1 MNSGVQTASHADRV
15 QIITWTHSFFTLCG
29 YARHYWDNIVTVN
42 KRISCQEMDYNDANV
57 TRHISLMTAIW
68 NSSVLN
74 YIVWSQF
81 LSLQYCSLVQKVMNI
96 SPHSFLV
103 SPAPED
109 KELHFVA
116 HLSKSVKWSHSHH
129 FSGNFMA
136 CWSYFGSISPQWCC
150 KFSNLLQPVIK
161 AQKWKQTWII
171 LVISLFLIY

>member
-116 HLSKSVKWSHSHH
+116 HLRTLKVCKMVSLPSFQWQFHGLLIIFWV
-129 FSGNFMA
+129 NFTTMMLHI
-136 CWSYFGSISPQWCC
+136 F
-150 KFSNLLQPVIK
+150 
-161 AQKWKQTWII
+161 
-171 LVISLFLIY
+171 